1 MNKALFTSTT
11 DVWETPQWFFDE
23 LDKEFAFNL
32 DPCALPENAKCKT
45 FYTPNNDG
53 LTQNW
58 GGYNVFCNPPY
69 GRTIAAWVRKCYE
82 ESRKPNTLVVML
94 VPARTDTTWFHDYVL
109 GKAEIRFVRGRLK
122 FGNAQN
128 SAPFPSMIVIYK
140 HQ

>member
-11 DVWETPQWFFDE
+11 DVWATPQWFFDE

-58 GGYNVFCNPPY
+58 GGTTFFAIRRTAERSLRGCESATRKAESRTRSSLCSFQH
-69 GRTIAAWVRKCYE
+69 GRTRLGFTITCSEK
-82 ESRKPNTLVVML
+82 
-94 VPARTDTTWFHDYVL
+94 ARYVSFA
-109 GKAEIRFVRGRLK
+109 GG
-122 FGNAQN
+122 
-128 SAPFPSMIVIYK
+128 
-140 HQ
+140 

>member
-11 DVWETPQWFFDE
+11 DVWATPQWFFDE
-23 LDKEFAFNL
+23 LNKEFAFNL

-69 GRTIAAWVRKCYE
+69 GRTISAWVRKCYE

-94 VPARTDTTWFHDYVL
+94 VPARTDTAWFHDYVL
-109 GKAEIRFVRGRLK
+109 GKAEIRFIRGRLK
-122 FGNAQN
+122 FGNAEN

-140 HQ
+140 QQ